1 MKIYIRFKVK
11 KQRFKYFLLYIL
23 NILGVDMANLS
34 PSILE
39 EQKILIKQ
47 TIDATHHFLYTAGTL
62 YEYMPNGIYRKAED
76 QQVASYLTSMALRN
90 VGMELFSNHDV
101 EEFTNYI
108 KRKSFMR
115 WEEIQAKQDR
125 NLIPFSNTIFNIKEF
140 KPIEIVTPEILRE
153 HYFFYQIPHNLNKEM
168 FNTSINANYTP
179 EQALQTFSPHIYAF
193 FKDIVGEDK
202 VILQLA
208 KIGYTFYPSNP
219 YKLMFMELGPK
230 DAGKTTFLKLFVHVI
245 GERNISTVSL
255 QDLADYR
262 FARAEL
268 WGKLANIYD
277 DLPATQIKNLGILKM
292 LSGESRIDAPVKF
305 KQEIQSF
312 VNTAK
317 SIYTTNRLPFI
328 KDNADEAFF
337 SRWIITN
344 YPNHFPRNDGFFASL
359 IANESEIEGLIVAS
373 LLALRDLLAKKITF
387 EDKTQENM
395 EMWQRQNN
403 NIYAFVSDSVKAGV
417 YALGDNLKIE
427 KDTLYN
433 AYTDYCNE
441 MEIEAYTKTR
451 FTQELQRLFNITTA
465 VIMRENKR
473 VPAYK
478 GIGVPEPTQATITST
493 EPKLVYDG
501 SNGLVRCPQC
511 NKSVALLYNYD
522 GKFYCLDCLNKALA
536 EKGEPP
542 ITPEPSLLQKIEQIS
557 KNAQQGNATPTP
569 QQTNA
574 ETQANAEESQMPS
587 INANEATERMYIA
600 IKYNDGKEF
609 WQNEEISEPNKEF
622 FPYLQGFTT
631 DMLQQSL
638 TILQNQGNIYKQRP
652 NVWKAVK
659 DPRLVDNLSY
669 PKAIACSRCGKPTK
683 QLYWYD
689 DEWMCLDC
697 LNERQHE
704 NDEV

>member
-1 MKIYIRFKVK
+1 MIN
-11 KQRFKYFLLYIL
+11 LPL
-23 NILGVDMANLS
+23 NN
-34 PSILE
+34 LE
-39 EQKILIKQ
+39 ERKTEIKQ
-47 TIDATHHFLYTAGTL
+47 TIDETHHFLYTAGTL
-62 YEYMPNGIYRKAED
+62 YEYMPNGIYRKTED
-76 QQVASYLTSMALRN
+76 QQVASYLTSLALKN
-90 VGMELFSNHDV
+90 FGTELFSNHDV

-108 KRKSFMR
+108 KRKYFMR

-125 NLIPFSNTIFNIKEF
+125 NLIPFTNTIFNLREF
-140 KPIEIVTPEILRE
+140 KPIEIITPEILRE
-153 HYFFYQIPHNLNKEM
+153 HYFFYQIPHDLNKEM
-168 FNTSINANYTP
+168 FNTSINENYTP
-179 EQALQTFSPHIYAF
+179 EQALQIFSPHIYAF

-219 YKLMFMELGPK
+219 FKLMFMELGPK
-230 DAGKTTFLKLFVHVI
+230 DAGKTTFLKLFVHVV

-359 IANESEIEGLIVAS
+359 VSNEQEIEGLIVAS

-395 EMWQRQNN
+395 EQWQRQNN
-403 NIYAFVSDSVKAGV
+403 NIYAFISDSVKANT
-417 YALGDNLKIE
+417 YTLSDKLKIE

-433 AYTDYCNE
+433 DYIDYCKD

-465 VIMRENKR
+465 VILKDDKR

-478 GIGVPEPTQATITST
+478 GIGVPIVESMQAPLTKV

-501 SNGLVRCPQC
+501 SKGLMICPQC
-511 NKSVALLYNYD
+511 GNNVALIYEYD
-522 GKFYCLDCLNKALA
+522 GKWLCLDCLNKTLT

-542 ITPEPSLLQKIEQIS
+542 ITPEPSLLQKAEQINT
-557 KNAQQGNATPTP
+557 NAQI
-569 QQTNA
+569 NA
-574 ETQANAEESQMPS
+574 EDDQIPS
-587 INANEATERMYIA
+587 IDMNEAAERMYIA

-631 DMLQQSL
+631 DMIQQSL
-638 TILQNQGNIYKQRP
+638 AILQKQGDIYKQKP

-659 DPRLVDNLSY
+659 DPRLVDTLSY
-669 PKAIACSRCGKPTK
+669 PRAIACPHCGKLTT
-683 QLYWYD
+683 QLYWYSD
-689 DEWMCLDC
+689 DWVCIDC

-704 NDEV
+704 NDGEV